1 MKEKRSWKPE
11 RTEFEFW
18 FWSCH
23 LKDRFVSFSKNE
35 HPNDSYLAGW
45 REKVRQPP
53 ESTWRV
59 VGVAHVYI
67 VTLLPLPSLFLVLL
81 PFQIQLASLG
91 INMASLK
98 PSAGRCWWMKVETK
112 PRDFAL
118 SMPAEDIMR
127 PCLWEVL
134 TFYPAWLHS
143 WVRWCHCKEP

>member
-23 LKDRFVSFSKNE
+23 FKDRFVSFSKNE

-45 REKVRQPP
+45 RKKVRQRP
-53 ESTWRV
+53 ESTWHV
-59 VGVAHVYI
+59 VGVAHLYI
-67 VTLLPLPSLFLVLL
+67 MTLLPLPSLFLVWL

-98 PSAGRCWWMKVETK
+98 PYAGRCWWMKVETK
-112 PRDFAL
+112 PRGFAL
-118 SMPAEDIMR
+118 TYACWRHHASMPLGGAHFLSSVAAQLSDVMS
-127 PCLWEVL
+127 L
-134 TFYPAWLHS
+134 
-143 WVRWCHCKEP
+143 